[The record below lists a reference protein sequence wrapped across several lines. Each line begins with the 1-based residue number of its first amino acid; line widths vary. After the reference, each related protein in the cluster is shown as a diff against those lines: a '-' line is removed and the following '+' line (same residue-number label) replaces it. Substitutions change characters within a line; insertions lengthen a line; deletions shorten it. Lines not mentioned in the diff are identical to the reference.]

1 MSPEFDIKFR
11 EEADN
16 FVKSI
21 ELSNNKFEK
30 FSIMELE
37 GLIKTLKI
45 GSSLGEDGIH
55 NIFLKKLP
63 RCALE
68 LILELVNRSFE

>member
-1 MSPEFDIKFR
+1 MSPEFDVKFR
-11 EEADN
+11 EEAEN
-16 FVKSI
+16 FVKNI
-21 ELSNNKFEK
+21 DLSDNKFEK
-30 FSIMELE
+30 ISITELE

-45 GSSLGEDGIH
+45 GSSPGEDGIH

-68 LILELVNRSFE
+68 LIVELESFV